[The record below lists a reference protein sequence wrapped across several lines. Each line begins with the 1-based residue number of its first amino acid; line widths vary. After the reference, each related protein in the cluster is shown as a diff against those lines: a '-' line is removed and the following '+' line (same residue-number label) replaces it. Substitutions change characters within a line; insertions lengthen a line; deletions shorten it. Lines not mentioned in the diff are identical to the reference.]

1 MVVSWPRA
9 ANWPYS
15 CESVLPYRVGDRM
28 DDRPRSLRHML
39 AEAKDTS
46 ELMIDLAYAGVFFN
60 DPGMCEEVA
69 ELENRLNDLVQDMR
83 AVCILA
89 VRRPKEAE
97 AMASVLQVISA
108 IEGIGNAA
116 IDITRI
122 VTHRLGIPQ
131 ELIADLSNAEEVSHR
146 VWVRDGSHLA
156 YRPLSAMELP
166 VATGQRVMAV
176 RRDRSWIT
184 DVSGDLVI
192 MPNDVLFLRGSPA
205 GLVRLHELAAAPTWD
220 PPQPPA
226 NDAIT
231 DLDRAVDVL
240 VEMKNIS
247 EAAVGLAYSA
257 LVLRDVGLA
266 AEVGHLADRLDQMKD
281 HLQIWVL
288 RASQHNLDPSPLR
301 GLLQLSHVAEELGDQ
316 ANQMVWLIQDDWDMH
331 PVLAMALGESDEVV
345 MRLPVAAGSMAAGA
359 TVGEM
364 QLDIEPGFHVLAIL
378 RGGRYL
384 YRPRRYV
391 AFEVDDVLIATGP
404 PEGRARLAEM
414 FGWRLI
420 DDEPDD
426 PTSEIELVPLAAAR

>member
-1 MVVSWPRA
+1 
-9 ANWPYS
+9 
-15 CESVLPYRVGDRM
+15 M

-39 AEAKDTS
+39 ADAKDTS
-46 ELMIDLAYAGVFFN
+46 ELMVDLAYAGVYFN

-69 ELENRLNDLVQDMR
+69 ELEERLNDLVHDMR

-89 VRRPKEAE
+89 ARRPKEAE
-97 AMASVLQVISA
+97 SMASVLQVISA

-146 VWVRDGSHLA
+146 VWVREGSHMA
-156 YRPLSAMELP
+156 HRPLASLELP
-166 VATGQRVMAV
+166 VATGMRLMAV

-184 DVSGDLVI
+184 EIDGDLVLL
-192 MPNDVLFLRGSPA
+192 PGDVLFLRGSPA

-220 PPQPPA
+220 PPQAPA
-226 NDAIT
+226 ADALT

-257 LVLRDVGLA
+257 LALRDGGLA
-266 AEVGHLADRLDQMKD
+266 AEVEHLADRLGEMKD

-288 RASQHNLDPSPLR
+288 RAGANDLDPSPLR

-316 ANQMVWLIQDDWDMH
+316 ANQMVWLIREDAHLH
-331 PVLAMALGESDEVV
+331 PVLAIALGESDDVV
-345 MRLPVAAGSMAAGA
+345 MRVPVAEGSTAEGA
-359 TVGEM
+359 TIA
-364 QLDIEPGFHVLAIL
+364 QLQIDIEPGFHVLAIL
-378 RGGRYL
+378 RGGRYI
-384 YRPRRYV
+384 YRPRAYV
-391 AFEVDDVLIATGP
+391 AFRAGDELIATGP
-404 PEGRARLAEM
+404 QEGRPLLAELC
-414 FGWRLI
+414 GWQLV
-420 DDEPDD
+420 DDDDD
-426 PTSEIELVPLAAAR
+426 PTIEMELVPLGVGQRHHQ

>member
-1 MVVSWPRA
+1 
-9 ANWPYS
+9 
-15 CESVLPYRVGDRM
+15 M
-28 DDRPRSLRHML
+28 DDRPRSLRAML

-46 ELMIDLAYAGVFFN
+46 ELMVDLAYAAVYFN

-69 ELENRLNDLVQDMR
+69 QLEERLNDLVQDMR

-97 AMASVLQVISA
+97 SMASVLQVISA

-122 VTHRLGIPQ
+122 VTHNLGIPA

-146 VWVRDGSHLA
+146 VWVREGSHLA
-156 YRPLSAMELP
+156 HRALAAVELP
-166 VATGQRVMAV
+166 VATGLRVMAI

-184 DVSGDLVI
+184 EIDGDVIVLPG
-192 MPNDVLFLRGSPA
+192 DVLFLRGSPA

-220 PPQPPA
+220 PPMASSP
-226 NDAIT
+226 DALT

-257 LVLRDVGLA
+257 LALRDAGLA
-266 AEVGHLADRLDQMKD
+266 AEVGHLADRLDEMKD
-281 HLQIWVL
+281 HLQLWVL
-288 RASQHNLDPSPLR
+288 RAGAQDLDPSPLR

-316 ANQMVWLIQDDWDMH
+316 ASQMVWLISDDWDMH
-331 PVLAMALGESDEVV
+331 PVLAMALGESDDVA
-345 MRLPVAAGSMAAGA
+345 MRVPVSAGSTADGQAI
-359 TVGEM
+359 GEL

-384 YRPRRYV
+384 YRPRGAV
-391 AFEVDDVLIATGP
+391 VLESGDELIATGP
-404 PEGRARLAEM
+404 NEGRRRLAEM
-414 FGWRLI
+414 CGWRLVE
-420 DDEPDD
+420 DHEDER
-426 PTSEIELVPLAAAR
+426 EAALVPLGRP

>member
-1 MVVSWPRA
+1 
-9 ANWPYS
+9 
-15 CESVLPYRVGDRM
+15 
-28 DDRPRSLRHML
+28 ML

-46 ELMIDLAYAGVFFN
+46 ELMVDLAYGAVYFN

-69 ELENRLNDLVQDMR
+69 RLEERLNDLVQDMR
-83 AVCILA
+83 VVCILA

-97 AMASVLQVISA
+97 SMASVLQVISA

-122 VTHRLGIPQ
+122 VTHRLGIPR

-146 VWVRDGSHLA
+146 VWVREGSHMA
-156 YRPLSAMELP
+156 HRPLSAMELP
-166 VATGQRVMAV
+166 VATGMRVMAI

-184 DVSGDLVI
+184 EIDGDLVI
-192 MPNDVLFLRGSPA
+192 LPGDVLFLRGSPA

-220 PPQPPA
+220 PPQAPPP
-226 NDAIT
+226 DALT

-257 LVLRDVGLA
+257 LALRDHGLA
-266 AEVGHLADRLDQMKD
+266 AEVGHLADRLDEMKD

-288 RASQHNLDPSPLR
+288 RAGAQDLDPSPLR

-316 ANQMVWLIQDDWDMH
+316 ANQMVWLIREDVVVH
-331 PVLAMALGESDEVV
+331 PVLGMALGESDVVV
-345 MRLPVAAGSMAAGA
+345 MRVPIAAGSAAEGS
-359 TVGEM
+359 TIGEL
-364 QLDIEPGFHVLAIL
+364 QLDIEPGFHVLAIR

-384 YRPRRYV
+384 YRPRGYV
-391 AFEVDDVLIATGP
+391 SFQTGDELIATGP
-404 PEGRARLAEM
+404 PEGRSRLAELC
-414 FGWRLI
+414 GWRFVD
-420 DDEPDD
+420 DDEDD
-426 PTSEIELVPLAAAR
+426 PTVEAELVPLRTG

>member
-1 MVVSWPRA
+1 
-9 ANWPYS
+9 
-15 CESVLPYRVGDRM
+15 
-28 DDRPRSLRHML
+28 ML

-46 ELMIDLAYAGVFFN
+46 ELMVDLAYAAVYFN

-69 ELENRLNDLVQDMR
+69 QLEERLNDLVQDMR

-97 AMASVLQVISA
+97 SMASVLQVISA

-122 VTHRLGIPQ
+122 VTHNLGIPA

-146 VWVRDGSHLA
+146 VWVREGSHLA
-156 YRPLSAMELP
+156 HRPLAAMELP
-166 VATGQRVMAV
+166 VATGLRVMAI

-184 DVSGDLVI
+184 EIDGNVI
-192 MPNDVLFLRGSPA
+192 VLPGDVLFLRGSPA

-220 PPQPPA
+220 PPVASSP
-226 NDAIT
+226 DSLT

-257 LVLRDVGLA
+257 LALRDAGLA
-266 AEVGHLADRLDQMKD
+266 AEVGHLADRLDEMKD
-281 HLQIWVL
+281 HLQLWVL
-288 RASQHNLDPSPLR
+288 RAGARDLDPSPLR

-316 ANQMVWLIQDDWDMH
+316 ASQMVWLISDDWDMH
-331 PVLAMALGESDEVV
+331 PVLAMALGESDEVA
-345 MRLPVAAGSMAAGA
+345 MRVPVSAGSTADGQ
-359 TVGEM
+359 TIGEL

-384 YRPRRYV
+384 YRPRGFV
-391 AFEVDDVLIATGP
+391 LLEAGDELIATGP
-404 PEGRARLAEM
+404 NEGRRRLAERC
-414 FGWRLI
+414 GWRLVE
-420 DDEPDD
+420 DQEDER
-426 PTSEIELVPLAAAR
+426 EAALVPLGRP